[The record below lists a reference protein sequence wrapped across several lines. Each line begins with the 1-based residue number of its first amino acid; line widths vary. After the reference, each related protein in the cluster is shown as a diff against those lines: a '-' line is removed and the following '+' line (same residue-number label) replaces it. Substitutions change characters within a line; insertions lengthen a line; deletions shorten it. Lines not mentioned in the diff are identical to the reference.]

1 MGFLKNL
8 LFEDE
13 TEVKNKKKAKKNK
26 PKVKWSK
33 KNIIITVLLSLGIF
47 FIGIA
52 TIFALYIIF
61 TAPDFDRDL
70 LYNKEMTIIND
81 KNGEE
86 FARVGAQ
93 NRELVYYDELPEVL
107 IDAIVA
113 TEDARFFQHNG
124 LDIARF
130 AKATIGQ
137 LLGRK
142 GAGGASTLTM
152 QVTKNT
158 YTSTDAEGLSGII
171 RKFTDIYFSIFKI
184 EKVYTKQ
191 EIIEF
196 YVNAP
201 WLGEDSWGVEAASQ
215 AYFGKSVKDL
225 SLSEAALI
233 AGIFNAPSAFD
244 PYVYPENA
252 TQRRSVVLSSMVK
265 QGYITEE
272 QKKLAEE
279 MPDKNIQ

>member
-113 TEDARFFQHNG
+113 TEDARFFQQN
-124 LDIARF
+124 D
-130 AKATIGQ
+130 
-137 LLGRK
+137 
-142 GAGGASTLTM
+142 
-152 QVTKNT
+152 QVT
-158 YTSTDAEGLSGII
+158 D
-171 RKFTDIYFSIFKI
+171 
-184 EKVYTKQ
+184 Q
-191 EIIEF
+191 
-196 YVNAP
+196 
-201 WLGEDSWGVEAASQ
+201 W
-215 AYFGKSVKDL
+215 
-225 SLSEAALI
+225 
-233 AGIFNAPSAFD
+233 
-244 PYVYPENA
+244 
-252 TQRRSVVLSSMVK
+252 
-265 QGYITEE
+265 
-272 QKKLAEE
+272 
-279 MPDKNIQ
+279 